1 MEINW
6 SEFTG
11 ALVNFLILY
20 IVLKKVLFNKV
31 NGILDKRQ
39 KKTLESIKKTED
51 SLKEAEEIKSKNQEE
66 LRNVKGEGKKIVE
79 ANKKKANEL
88 YDEIISDA
96 HKEADLIME
105 RANTEIE
112 REKQK
117 AEDEIKTKSIDIA
130 VMLSEKAL
138 NETIDEKKHRE
149 IIDDFISKVG
159 I

>member
-1 MEINW
+1 MGINW

-31 NGILDKRQ
+31 NGILDERQ

-51 SLKEAEEIKSKNQEE
+51 SLKEAEEIKLKNQEE
-66 LRNVKGEGKKIVE
+66 LKNIKSEGKKIVE

-88 YDEIISDA
+88 YDEIIADA

-117 AEDEIKTKSIDIA
+117 AEDEIKKKSIDIA